1 MSAAMFALAAPS
13 PANAQGIAVNPD
25 LAIPD
30 LPCMTAAERRQLQ
43 DLANQ
48 ESLLWNRRNS
58 IHAQRTQLW
67 NDPAYAAARQLIS
80 RVEQQGGFSSSD
92 QRIAYN
98 AAKRL
103 VAEVEAKIADLGR
116 RWDQL
121 ERQRRD
127 VRAQFSALLE
137 AIRRRCYTP
146 PTIPLTD
153 DMLPLNPGPIEP
165 MSGPNLGVE
174 LIAMSSHQ
182 EIVESLA
189 ANGTVTN
196 QLRNRKS
203 TLGAGVTGGYNFVP
217 WNNNVRV
224 GPFVSFALLDQTIN
238 RTFAGGSFI
247 GSTTNWIAAMGVKAG
262 IVNQGGVFV
271 YGLAALSLLNQ
282 DLNINFGGPVTSEN
296 KTLPGLTVGVGGEYR
311 PLFLQQWGRP
321 VSLFAQ
327 YQHSWWED
335 AKLQQP
341 AASPAFNYRYK
352 RQDDVFKF
360 GVNVYFGGLT
370 PPPPPAP

>member
-1 MSAAMFALAAPS
+1 
-13 PANAQGIAVNPD
+13 
-25 LAIPD
+25 
-30 LPCMTAAERRQLQ
+30 
-43 DLANQ
+43 
-48 ESLLWNRRNS
+48 
-58 IHAQRTQLW
+58 
-67 NDPAYAAARQLIS
+67 
-80 RVEQQGGFSSSD
+80 
-92 QRIAYN
+92 
-98 AAKRL
+98 
-103 VAEVEAKIADLGR
+103 
-116 RWDQL
+116 
-121 ERQRRD
+121 
-127 VRAQFSALLE
+127 
-137 AIRRRCYTP
+137 
-146 PTIPLTD
+146 
-153 DMLPLNPGPIEP
+153 MLPLNPGPIEP

-335 AKLQQP
+335 AKLQRP

-360 GVNVYFGGLT
+360 GVNIYFGGLT